1 MEVRDPKVQ
10 APETTDGMSE
20 CRIIAVDGSAAAGK
34 STVGKRL
41 AAKLGYPF
49 LDTGIMYRAM
59 TVAALQRGLDLDDES
74 QLEALAASVD
84 MRVDLADPSSSEQS
98 RIYIDGVDVTEEI
111 RSAPVEEA
119 VSIVSQSLPVRDA
132 MVKLQRAIAG
142 RGPVVMFGRDIG
154 TVVLPGADLKLYLEA
169 SPEERAR
176 RRHKE
181 FASLGR
187 DSSPNAVHT
196 DLERRDRRDSERAV
210 SPLRPAEDARL
221 IDTDRL
227 SLDEVLREAVA
238 LVREAGASKR

>member
-1 MEVRDPKVQ
+1 MDVRDPKVE
-10 APETTDGMSE
+10 APDTADGMSE
-20 CRIIAVDGSAAAGK
+20 CRIIAVDGSAASGK

-41 AAKLGYPF
+41 AAELGYPF

-59 TVAALQRGLDLDDES
+59 TVAALQRGLDLDDDS

-84 MRVDLADPSSSEQS
+84 MRVDLADPSGPEQS
-98 RIYIDGVDVTEEI
+98 RIYIDGIDVTGEI
-111 RSAPVEEA
+111 RSGPVEEA
-119 VSIVSQSLPVRDA
+119 VSIVSQARPVREA
-132 MVKLQRAIAG
+132 MVALQRAIAG
-142 RGPVVMFGRDIG
+142 RHPVVMVGRDIG
-154 TVVLPGADLKLYLEA
+154 TVVLPKADLKLYLDA

-181 FASLGR
+181 FTALGR
-187 DSSPNAVHT
+187 DSSPNAVHN
-196 DLERRDRRDSERAV
+196 DLERRDRIDRQRTV

-221 IDTDRL
+221 IDTDQL